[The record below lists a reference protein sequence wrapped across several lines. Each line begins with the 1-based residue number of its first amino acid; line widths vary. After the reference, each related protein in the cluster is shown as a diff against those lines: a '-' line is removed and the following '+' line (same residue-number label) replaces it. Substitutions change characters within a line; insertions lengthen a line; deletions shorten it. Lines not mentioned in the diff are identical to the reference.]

1 MLEQVFSFGC
11 EGVNGYGLIL
21 QQLYNRNICWKFMD
35 KSLPFHDITYHD
47 VGFVMK
53 RAVQFP
59 QSFKCPPSPPI
70 QIPKFYDLYP
80 PYDTEITSIAH
91 PFVELTSVWS
101 SGGVAPL
108 DAFFK
113 RTTWSFLQS
122 EENSVR
128 NSSPPTR
135 YGTVHTCLGA
145 QYSLREVL
153 IYSPLLHMVHLHHGH
168 IPNRQTFCEHKV
180 WRWIRRLRLVA
191 AHSVLLPRV
200 LHREDIVNL
209 ILNKCFSE
217 WFRFYTQHLHSTRP
231 PPEW

>member
-21 QQLYNRNICWKFMD
+21 QQLYNMNICWKFMD
-35 KSLPFHDITYHD
+35 KSLPFHDIKYHD
-47 VGFVMK
+47 VRFSMQ

-59 QSFKCPPSPPI
+59 KSFFKCPPSPPI
-70 QIPKFYDLYP
+70 QIPQFYDLYP

-113 RTTWSFLQS
+113 GTTWS
-122 EENSVR
+122 
-128 NSSPPTR
+128 
-135 YGTVHTCLGA
+135 
-145 QYSLREVL
+145 LRDVL

-168 IPNRQTFCEHKV
+168 IPNRHTFFEHKV
-180 WRWIRRLRLVA
+180 WRSICRLRFYA
-191 AHSVLLPRV
+191 ARSVLLPRV
-200 LHREDIVNL
+200 LHREDIVDL
-209 ILNKCFSE
+209 ILTKCFSE
-217 WFRFYTQHLHSTRP
+217 LFRV
-231 PPEW
+231 